1 MKTSILI
8 LSIALGLA
16 GSAAQAETPFAT
28 SVWARAVNSGDRAA
42 LASLY
47 TSDAVLVSPGTEIVS
62 APGAISD
69 YWAAKRSAGAGDFQ
83 VVSVNERTEGNKVYQ
98 SAVWATTFNSNG
110 QISEMEGQMTNVL
123 VRQDDGRWKIQLQS
137 WN

>member
-1 MKTSILI
+1 MKTSTLI
-8 LSIALGLA
+8 LSIALGLS
-16 GSAAQAETPFAT
+16 GGAAQAETSFAT
-28 SVWARAVNSGDRAA
+28 SIWARAVNSGDATA

-62 APGAISD
+62 APGAISEF
-69 YWAAKRSAGAGDFQ
+69 WAAKRKAGASDFQ
-83 VVSVNERTEGNKVYQ
+83 VVSVNERTEGNRVYQ
-98 SAVWATTFNSNG
+98 SAVWASTFNSNG